1 VNETQRARI
10 HIVDDDA
17 SVRSAL
23 CALLGT
29 VGLETAAYAS
39 AEEFLAAID
48 GDARGCLLLDVRM
61 PGMSGLDLQ
70 RVLHERG
77 ISLPVIVLTGHGD
90 VAMAVRAMKA
100 GAADF
105 VEKPFNG
112 QALIDR
118 IRECLYADAASQ
130 HQRTLRDEAVACLAR
145 LSAREREVLELLV
158 SGKLTKVIAA
168 DLGISDKTVDVHRS
182 NIMRK
187 TRTRSV
193 AELVRLWLRAGE
205 PGRA

>member
-1 VNETQRARI
+1 MNETQRARI

-70 RVLHERG
+70 HVLHERG

-90 VAMAVRAMKA
+90 AAMAVRAMKA

-118 IRECLYADAASQ
+118 IRECLHADAASQ

-145 LSAREREVLELLV
+145 L
-158 SGKLTKVIAA
+158 
-168 DLGISDKTVDVHRS
+168 
-182 NIMRK
+182 
-187 TRTRSV
+187 
-193 AELVRLWLRAGE
+193 RA
-205 PGRA
+205 